1 MHTCRACGDWGNH
14 RHFRVREMMMGTR
27 EVFDYF
33 ECSGCGS
40 LNRTFR
46 DLGDESRFYSN
57 GYYSFS
63 PQEQNFVRR
72 WLASKRDAHLLGIKT
87 TVGALLAGKRMEP
100 VASLYGRLSLHQT
113 DRILDVGCGAG
124 KFVRRLRSAGFSNVF
139 GVDPFLP
146 ESSSIAVKGTIHEL
160 TEPYD
165 VVMFNHSFEHV
176 PDPLA
181 DLLKAKEILSSEGR
195 CIIRLPTC
203 SSFAFDHYGVNW
215 IQIDAPR
222 HLLVPSREG
231 MNILAGRAGFY
242 ISETI
247 DDSYRLQF
255 VGSELYKKDVKLN
268 GTRFEDHFS
277 RSQLEE
283 FDRRAESL
291 NAEQLGDQSVFVLKP
306 RA

>member
-1 MHTCRACGDWGNH
+1 
-14 RHFRVREMMMGTR
+14 MMMGTR

-33 ECSGCGS
+33 ECSACGS
-40 LNRTFR
+40 LNRTVR
-46 DLGDESRFYSN
+46 DLGDESGFYSN

-63 PQEQNFVRR
+63 RQEHNFVRR

-87 TVGALLAGKRMEP
+87 TVGALLARKRTEP
-100 VASLYGRLSLHQT
+100 VASLYGRLSLRQT
-113 DRILDVGCGAG
+113 DRILDVGCGDG
-124 KFVRRLRSAGFSNVF
+124 KFVRRLRSAGFSNVS

-146 ESSSIAVKGTIHEL
+146 ESSSIAVKGTIHEI

-165 VVMFNHSFEHV
+165 VVTFNHSFEHV

-181 DLLKAKEILSSEGR
+181 DLLKAKEILSSQGR
-195 CIIRLPTC
+195 CVIRLPTC

-215 IQIDAPR
+215 VQIDAPR

-242 ISETI
+242 VSEMI

-255 VGSELYKKDVKLN
+255 AGSELYKKDVKLN
-268 GTRFEDHFS
+268 GTKFEDHFS
-277 RSQLEE
+277 RPQLEE
-283 FDRRAESL
+283 FDRRAEIL
-291 NAEQLGDQSVFVLKP
+291 NAEQHGDQSVFVLKP